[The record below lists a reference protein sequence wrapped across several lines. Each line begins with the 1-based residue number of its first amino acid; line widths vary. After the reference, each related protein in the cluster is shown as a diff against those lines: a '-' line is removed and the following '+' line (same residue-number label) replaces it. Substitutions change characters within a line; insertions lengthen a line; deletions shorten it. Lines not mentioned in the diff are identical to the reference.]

1 MAADTSRSAERTGPK
16 APVMGVHPVLAAWR
30 AGLDDRA
37 SIMRVP
43 PGHASRTL
51 GEPLSGLEGPFGR
64 IDLVGLLLGDADHKA
79 LLQSAASQLQE
90 GGLLMVAGLGPGTL
104 SGLRRDLGWTPE
116 AVSAWWPDMHD
127 LGDLLVQVGLADP
140 VLESERLTLS
150 YRDWRRARADL
161 RTFPWRPPRQAWA
174 HVLRHAWAPLLQ
186 SQKGPDDRILLEMEL
201 VYAHAWRAP
210 ARRRP
215 SSETPA
221 PVQFVPR
228 NRFSSG

>member
-1 MAADTSRSAERTGPK
+1 MAADTSRSAETGPK
-16 APVMGVHPVLAAWR
+16 ATVMGAHPVLAAWR

-37 SIMRVP
+37 SIMRVS

-51 GEPLSGLEGPFGR
+51 GEPLPGLEGPFGR

-79 LLQSAASQLQE
+79 LLQSAAGQLQD
-90 GGLLMVAGLGPGTL
+90 GGLLMIAGLGPGTL
-104 SGLRRDLGWTPE
+104 PGLRRGLAWTPE
-116 AVSAWWPDMHD
+116 AVTAWWSDMHD

-140 VLESERLTLS
+140 VLESERLSLA
-150 YRDWRRARADL
+150 YRDWRLAWRDL

-174 HVLRHAWAPLLQ
+174 HVSRAAWKELLQ
-186 SQKGPDDRILLEMEL
+186 SQKGPDGRIVLELEL
-201 VYAHAWRAP
+201 VYAHAWRVP

-215 SSETPA
+215 DPETPA

>member
-1 MAADTSRSAERTGPK
+1 MAADTSRPAERTGPE
-16 APVMGVHPVLAAWR
+16 AHVMGVHPVLAAWR

-43 PGHASRTL
+43 AGHANRTL
-51 GEPLSGLEGPFGR
+51 GEPLSALEGQFGR
-64 IDLVGLLLGDADHKA
+64 IDLVGLLLGDVDHRA
-79 LLQSAASQLQE
+79 LLRSAAGQLQE

-104 SGLRRDLGWTPE
+104 SGLRRGLGWTPE

-127 LGDLLVQVGLADP
+127 LGDLLVPVGLADP

-150 YRDWRRARADL
+150 YRGWRRARADL

-174 HVLRHAWAPLLQ
+174 DVSRRAWATLLQ
-186 SQKGPDDRILLEMEL
+186 SQKGPDGRILLEVEL

-215 SSETPA
+215 SPETPA
-221 PVQFVPR
+221 PVQFVHR